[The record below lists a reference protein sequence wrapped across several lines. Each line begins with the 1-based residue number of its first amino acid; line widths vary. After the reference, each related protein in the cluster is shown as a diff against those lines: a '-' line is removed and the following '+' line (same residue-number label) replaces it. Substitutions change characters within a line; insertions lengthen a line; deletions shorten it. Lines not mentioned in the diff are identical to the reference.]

1 MKVVFECSMPRTG
14 SQLLKNILKENKD
27 LAIQSDS
34 PLRNRFVNFREF
46 FKIDYGSVTID
57 SKQLT
62 KSFVSFWLEG
72 LRGWG
77 KSINPNAKVYIE
89 HNRMWADDL
98 YTILNSFNSK
108 IVIVLRDIKDIIN
121 SLDIISKNAPEL
133 NTDLQKLY
141 VYKNT
146 SQSSVFIR
154 PVNSGKFLSL
164 FDNVEFEITTQG
176 VYSNSIVNVSGDST
190 LLIHIINADFTMINA
205 SLNNLDQDEDGA
217 FNESQIILTVP
228 INVPPY
234 SLISYSSTGDILD
247 RHRIFLHSKSI
258 QGFNIYITNEH
269 GVIIPNLTDYN
280 ISMSFFSEQT
290 EVNQSYMKDA
300 ILCFC

>member
-1 MKVVFECSMPRTG
+1 MNIHHLHINTKNDQLNANNNYRVNLPSNRIVLDENAYLQINNFFCIKNWYSLQQNYNDKYIVIVDGAETVYSLGEGNPRILDVV
-14 SQLLKNILKENKD
+14 NILKTAHSDLFTCNYDYMRNK
-27 LAIQSDS
+27 I
-34 PLRNRFVNFREF
+34 F
-46 FKIDYGSVTID
+46 
-57 SKQLT
+57 
-62 KSFVSFWLEG
+62 
-72 LRGWG
+72 
-77 KSINPNAKVYIE
+77 
-89 HNRMWADDL
+89 
-98 YTILNSFNSK
+98 
-108 IVIVLRDIKDIIN
+108 
-121 SLDIISKNAPEL
+121 
-133 NTDLQKLY
+133 
-141 VYKNT
+141 YKNI

-154 PVNSGKFLSL
+154 PINSGKFLSL
-164 FDNVEFEITTQG
+164 LDNVDFEITSQG

-234 SLISYSSTGDILD
+234 SLISYSSTGDVLD

-280 ISMSFFSEQT
+280 ISMSFFDEKT
-290 EVNQSYMKDA
+290 EINESFKIVE
-300 ILCFC
+300 ILNDIFILIGNFIQELKAKFFI